1 MNRTPYSTSNNSSAM
16 NSNNNG
22 GTGLTR
28 VCGLWKGQ
36 TKDGKTYLSGSLGN
50 VRVLVFPNG
59 FKKEG
64 SNEPD
69 FIVSVAPNQPKDK
82 PAAQQQQQP
91 ADEFGGF

>member
-36 TKDGKTYLSGSLGN
+36 TKDGKTYLSGTFGGA
-50 VRVLVFPNG
+50 RVMIFPNG
-59 FKKEG
+59 YKEKD
-64 SNEPD
+64 SDPD
-69 FIVSVAPNQPKDK
+69 FILNIAQNQPKDK
-82 PAAQQQQQP
+82 AAAPKQS
-91 ADEFGGF
+91 ADDFGSF